1 MVWPR
6 DQNAPREVGKVS
18 HVVCYTKGRVTQM
31 PAKQKWSD
39 YVSDQTWSR
48 LGVEPAELL
57 QVSLKT

>member
-6 DQNAPREVGKVS
+6 DQNAPREVGEVS

-39 YVSDQTWSR
+39 YVSDQTWFPVLEWNLPNYYR
-48 LGVEPAELL
+48 FL
-57 QVSLKT
+57 